1 MDATTKEKNI
11 EKVEECYEKV
21 KNSHPYFCYL
31 TNNQKAQLIL
41 DELPKKP
48 IYGFSSIFM
57 YIAGHFKVK
66 PEHKKLVDDAY
77 KEVKNIYGDNPN
89 KTFIVREL
97 IDRLPQ
103 KPIYKLITV
112 TQIICGQ
119 YK

>member
-1 MDATTKEKNI
+1 MDTTTKEKNI
-11 EKVEECYEKV
+11 EIVEKCYEKV

-57 YIAGHFKVK
+57 YITGHFKVK
-66 PEHKKLVDDAY
+66 PEHKKIVDNAY
-77 KEVKNIYGDNPN
+77 NEAKNLHGNNPN
-89 KTFIVREL
+89 TTFVVRET

-103 KPIYKLITV
+103 KSIYKLNTII
-112 TQIICGQ
+112 QILSGQ